1 VRNQELNPGG
11 LIMMGIMVETVIM
24 AFVVGGV
31 VGAITAMQL
40 SKAEEKIPVKINNDT
55 SSRRRRIR

>member
-1 VRNQELNPGG
+1 
-11 LIMMGIMVETVIM
+11 MMGIMVETVIM